1 MLKRHFSHTR
11 QLIVKELH
19 LLFVAVMLLA
29 GLGAAP
35 AQLTQ
40 AGPDGGGAPEGLLNP
55 DGTLDLSTGFQG
67 TLDLRGWE
75 VTMDSQRGPILKPA
89 PQLAAASAPAWNALP
104 NQGLSGVVWAL
115 AVTGSDLYVGG
126 SFSETGDGSLTGL
139 GRIAR
144 YDTAAGTW
152 HALPNQGLNDGVC
165 ALTVAGSD
173 LYVGGLFT
181 QTGDGALT
189 NLGGMARYDTTAAT
203 WHALP
208 NQGLNGEVEVLA
220 VAGSDLYVGGQ
231 FTQTG
236 DGSLTDMGHI
246 ARYDTA
252 AATWNAL
259 PDQGLS
265 GYVYALA
272 VNGSDLYVG
281 GDFTQTGDGALTGLG
296 YIARYDTTAGDW
308 HALPNQGLDSVL
320 WALAVV
326 GSDLYAG
333 GYFAQTG
340 DGTLTDLGYVA
351 RYDTTAGTWNA
362 LPNQGLDNAVFALA
376 VVGNDLYAA
385 GYVHRTGDGSLTDL
399 GRIARYDTVAGT
411 WNALPNQGLNA
422 TIWRL
427 AVVGSDLYVGGLFAQ
442 TDDGSLTNLGR
453 IARYDT
459 TTIAW
464 RAAPNQGLNNDV
476 RALAVDDSDLYVGGG
491 FTQTG
496 DGSLT
501 GLGRIAR
508 YDTAASTWH
517 ALPNQGFNGLVR
529 ALAVVGSD
537 LYVGGLF
544 TQTGDGALTGLGY
557 IARYDTTAGDW
568 HALPNQGF
576 NGYVYALAVNDSDL
590 YAGGAFTQTGDGTV
604 TGLGRIARYD
614 TTAGTWHALPNQ
626 GFNSSIWALAASGS
640 DLYAGGFFTQT
651 GDGALTNLGYI
662 ARYDTAAGTWHALPN
677 QGLNNNVLALAVDDS
692 DLYVGGTFAQ
702 TGDGALTDL
711 GRIARYDATSG
722 DWQALPNQGLNGSV
736 WALAASGSDLYVG
749 GSFAQTG
756 DGSLTD
762 LGNMVR
768 YDTTAGTWHAL
779 PNQGLNDY
787 VYTMATSTSD
797 LYAGGGFTQTGDGTV
812 TGLRNIARY
821 CLPPYELFLPLVL
834 RG

>member
-1 MLKRHFSHTR
+1 MRKRRFSHTR
-11 QLIVKELH
+11 QLIAKGLH

-40 AGPDGGGAPEGLLNP
+40 AGPDGGVSPEGLLNP

-89 PQLAAASAPAWNALP
+89 SQLAAASDPAWNALP
-104 NQGLSGVVWAL
+104 NQGLSGAVWAL
-115 AVTGSDLYVGG
+115 AVVGSDLYVGG
-126 SFSETGDGSLTGL
+126 SSTQTGDGALTDL
-139 GRIAR
+139 GGMAR

-165 ALTVAGSD
+165 ALS
-173 LYVGGLFT
+173 
-181 QTGDGALT
+181 
-189 NLGGMARYDTTAAT
+189 
-203 WHALP
+203 
-208 NQGLNGEVEVLA
+208 

-236 DGSLTDMGHI
+236 DGALTNLGRIARYDTTAGAWQALPNQGLNGEVEVLAVDGSNLYVGGQFTQTGDGSLTDLGHI

-252 AATWNAL
+252 AGTWNTL
-259 PDQGLS
+259 PNQGLS

-281 GDFTQTGDGALTGLG
+281 GDFTQTGDGSLTGLG
-296 YIARYDTTAGDW
+296 YIARYDTAAGDW
-308 HALPNQGLDSVL
+308 HALPNQGLNDVVRT
-320 WALAVV
+320 LAVA
-326 GSDLYAG
+326 GSDLYVG
-333 GYFAQTG
+333 GQFNQTG

-351 RYDTTAGTWNA
+351 RYDTVAGTWNA
-362 LPNQGLDNAVFALA
+362 LPNQGLGNAVFALA
-376 VVGNDLYAA
+376 VVGSDLYAA

-427 AVVGSDLYVGGLFAQ
+427 AVVGSDLYVGGLFSQ
-442 TDDGSLTNLGR
+442 TGDGALTDLGGM
-453 IARYDT
+453 ARYDT

-464 RAAPNQGLNNDV
+464 RAAPNQGLNGDV

-496 DGSLT
+496 DGALN
-501 GLGRIAR
+501 LGRIAR
-508 YDTAASTWH
+508 YDTTASAWH

-544 TQTGDGALTGLGY
+544 TQTGDGALTDLGY
-557 IARYDTTAGDW
+557 IARYDTAAGDW

-576 NGYVYALAVNDSDL
+576 NGYVYALAVNGSDL
-590 YAGGAFTQTGDGTV
+590 YVGGAFTQTGDGTV

-626 GFNSSIWALAASGS
+626 GFNSSVWALAVDDS
-640 DLYAGGFFTQT
+640 DLYAGGFFIQT
-651 GDGALTNLGYI
+651 GDGALTNLGHI
-662 ARYDTAAGTWHALPN
+662 ARYDTTTIAWHALPN

-692 DLYVGGTFAQ
+692 DLYVGGTFTQ
-702 TGDGALTDL
+702 TGDGSLADL
-711 GRIARYDATSG
+711 GHIARYDTAAG
-722 DWQALPNQGLNGSV
+722 DWHALPNQGLNGSV

-749 GSFAQTG
+749 GAFAQTG

-762 LGNMVR
+762 LGNMAR

-779 PNQGLNDY
+779 PSQGLNGY
-787 VYTMATSTSD
+787 VYALAVNGSA
-797 LYAGGGFTQTGDGTV
+797 LYVGGGFTQTGDGTV